1 MIQLLLFLGFSL
13 ILMSILIFT
22 EWTKKIEFKSLVGLF
37 LFGIL
42 MSIPFVLIEYLGFT
56 LKYYLVILAFIS
68 IELGIIYCEH
78 RVKYLHD
85 LINHN
90 LKDFRI
96 ISFFVIGIGFTY
108 SEVAFHIFSSS
119 GPVIEIIK
127 NLPIKMVYALL
138 MHTVFTSAASLAN
151 LGNMVAKSFYETVFK
166 LVSYYLRITIIGISH
181 FLYLFSVLHHLIYLM
196 IFVLICGVFAFFYF
210 KRRLDDK
217 KYSVN

>member
-22 EWTKKIEFKSLVGLF
+22 EWNKKIEFKSLVGLF

>member
-22 EWTKKIEFKSLVGLF
+22 EWNKKIEFKSLVGLF

-196 IFVLICGVFAFFYF
+196 IFVLICGICSFFYF
-210 KRRLDDK
+210 KKSLDGK
-217 KYSVN
+217 KYSLS